1 MKNILITIAT
11 IISIPAIA
19 QIGINTENPQT
30 LFHVDAR
37 YTTATTNPATGVPTA
52 MQQQDDVVITKDGRM
67 GIGTISPQVKLE
79 INTQNVSGVY
89 PLQIVDTTDPTD
101 KILISDANGNAF
113 WEAPQPPVG
122 QVYPM
127 QDITTATLSPQ
138 GVDILV
144 PNSSFTI
151 PHDGF
156 YSFEVR
162 WWSFYTA
169 SYSSIGRI
177 SIVLKLKIN
186 GSTTVDSYRYQS
198 PFLNR
203 SITSYIPLYTKA
215 KKNDV
220 LSLYIESIEAPGD
233 VQVAQAQQWT
243 TSRILIK
250 ELQVKF

>member
-1 MKNILITIAT
+1 
-11 IISIPAIA
+11 
-19 QIGINTENPQT
+19 
-30 LFHVDAR
+30 
-37 YTTATTNPATGVPTA
+37 
-52 MQQQDDVVITKDGRM
+52 
-67 GIGTISPQVKLE
+67 
-79 INTQNVSGVY
+79 
-89 PLQIVDTTDPTD
+89 
-101 KILISDANGNAF
+101 
-113 WEAPQPPVG
+113 
-122 QVYPM
+122 M
-127 QDITTATLSPQ
+127 QDITTATLSPK

-186 GSTTVDSYRYQS
+186 GSTTVDSYRYQC